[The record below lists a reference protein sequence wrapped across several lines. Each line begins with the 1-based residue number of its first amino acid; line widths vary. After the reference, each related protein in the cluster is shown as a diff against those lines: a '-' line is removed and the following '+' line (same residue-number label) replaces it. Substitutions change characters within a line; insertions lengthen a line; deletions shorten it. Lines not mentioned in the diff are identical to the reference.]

1 MYSFIFERCEDRK
14 QLFRY
19 NMQTIPRI
27 IPDTTVEWPLKN
39 GESFCFTVARLD
51 QLHPF
56 ISGNKYFKL
65 KYNLQQ
71 VSEQNTQGIITMGGA
86 YSNHLAATAFACY
99 EQGMSSVGIIRGE
112 IADPLNP
119 TLSFCRQ
126 HSMQLIAVNRNDYAA
141 GGDVVQKLILQ
152 HQHLLFVPEGGNNEA
167 GLTGCKEILRHIQ
180 GADEF
185 THIICSMGTGTT
197 FKGIASAA
205 TASQTVIGIPALKIK
220 DEEQEQFI
228 LQHATVSSDANQVV
242 LFDFAGKGYA
252 RTDDVLLNFMNSFYT
267 KTFIPT
273 DIVYTGKLM
282 QAVISLAENNYFPT
296 NSKVL
301 VVHSGG
307 LQGNNSLAPGSLL
320 F

>member
-19 NMQTIPRI
+19 IMQTIPPI
-27 IPDTTVEWPLKN
+27 IPYTTVEWPLKN
-39 GESFCFTVARLD
+39 GASFCFTIARLD

-65 KYNLQQ
+65 KYNLQEAT
-71 VSEQNTQGIITMGGA
+71 EQNMQGIITMGGA

-99 EQGMSSVGIIRGE
+99 EQGISSVGIVRGE
-112 IADPLNP
+112 VIEPLNP
-119 TLSFCRQ
+119 TLSFCRK
-126 HSMQLIAVNRNDYAA
+126 HNMKLISVGRDDYAA
-141 GGDVVQKLILQ
+141 NSRAVQELILQ
-152 HQHLLFVPEGGNNEA
+152 HQHLLFVPEGGSNEA
-167 GLTGCKEILRHIQ
+167 GLKGCKEILQHISN
-180 GADEF
+180 ANDF
-185 THIICSMGTGTT
+185 THNICSMGTGTT

-220 DEEQEQFI
+220 EDEQQQFM
-228 LQHATVSSDANQVV
+228 LQHATVASAAEQIV

-252 RTDDVLLNFMNSFYT
+252 RTDDTLLNFMNLFYT
-267 KTFIPT
+267 ITSIPT

-282 QAVISLAENNYFPT
+282 QAVISLAEDNYFPG
-296 NSKVL
+296 NSKIL
-301 VVHSGG
+301 VIHSGG
-307 LQGNNSLAPGSLL
+307 LQGNNSLAAGTLL